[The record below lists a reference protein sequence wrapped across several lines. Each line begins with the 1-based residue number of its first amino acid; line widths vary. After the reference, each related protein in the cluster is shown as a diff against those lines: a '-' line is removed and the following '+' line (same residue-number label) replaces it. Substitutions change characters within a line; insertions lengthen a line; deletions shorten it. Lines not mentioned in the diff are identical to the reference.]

1 MIGVGASTDLAT
13 EIRDFL
19 RKDFKPRFGQLKK
32 ELPTSPLWRRLREL
46 GTDLW
51 LDTSSI
57 AETEPLWT
65 REFSALTTNNT
76 LLNKEIQTGRYDGL
90 IACAA
95 AMLAAHR
102 NLSDKDRV
110 LELAFILN
118 AYHRRGEDPAAGKL
132 ARRPGVEGDRP
143 GHADEPGGA
152 HVVHGRSEGD
162 GRARGEGACEAI
174 IGRRWG
180 HARLI

>member
-1 MIGVGASTDLAT
+1 MIGVSASTDLAR

-19 RKDFKPRFGQLKK
+19 RKDFKPRFGAVKT

-51 LDTSSI
+51 LDTGSI

-95 AMLAAHR
+95 AMLVAHR
-102 NLSDKDRV
+102 DLSDKDRM

-118 AYHRRGEDPAAGKL
+118 AYHGLRLVERFDAYEEGFYPVGDDAGYPHRCYYRRW
-132 ARRPGVEGDRP
+132 
-143 GHADEPGGA
+143 HHCHHFPGGY
-152 HVVHGRSEGD
+152 GQWPD
-162 GRARGEGACEAI
+162 
-174 IGRRWG
+174 
-180 HARLI
+180 